1 MSILVSSWVDI
12 EHGRINHNLSFIN
25 RQENASSAIK
35 MDLVLPLFLDDVLTA
50 RKEMLIERTTK
61 IAKTVTFI
69 GEIIPKFK
77 TV

>member
-1 MSILVSSWVDI
+1 MSILMSSRVDI
-12 EHGRINHNLSFIN
+12 EHDRINHNLSLIN
-25 RQENASSAIK
+25 LQENASSAIK

-50 RKEMLIERTTK
+50 RKEMLMERTTEV
-61 IAKTVTFI
+61 AKTVTFI